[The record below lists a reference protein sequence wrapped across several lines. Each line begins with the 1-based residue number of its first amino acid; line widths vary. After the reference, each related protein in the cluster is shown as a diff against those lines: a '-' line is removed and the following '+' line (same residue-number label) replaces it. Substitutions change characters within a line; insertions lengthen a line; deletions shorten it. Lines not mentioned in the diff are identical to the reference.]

1 MGMARAV
8 GATGAP
14 IPRAESLSG
23 YSPGWRESASGGLG
37 KGHQIVLRPVGPAPH
52 QGKPAYR
59 PDRPVGNVMTV
70 VPGLALRAAP
80 WAITSRA
87 FSPWA
92 ERGTAANHSQNR
104 FSPSPPLVNG
114 GGTG

>member
-1 MGMARAV
+1 MPSNHAPACRA
-8 GATGAP
+8 GTASMRTG
-14 IPRAESLSG
+14 
-23 YSPGWRESASGGLG
+23 
-37 KGHQIVLRPVGPAPH
+37 VPAL
-52 QGKPAYR
+52 QAGR
-59 PDRPVGNVMTV
+59 CVITV
-70 VPGLALRAAP
+70 VPGLALRASP